1 MWADLSQSPAPVQYF
16 AVVARF
22 HSFAFMLGFS
32 AASSSLVEAHL
43 MRSFLIYQSYS
54 STCKKKKIPTALW
67 HMLCKKNWG
76 GRNVALVTRLSVSL

>member
-32 AASSSLVEAHL
+32 SASSSLVEAHL

-54 STCKKKKIPTALW
+54 STCKKKIPTALW
-67 HMLCKKNWG
+67 HMLCKKNRG
-76 GRNVALVTRLSVSL
+76 RRNVALVTRLSVSL